1 MQGVRTP
8 TLQLSA
14 MQEGDYTYQLTVTD
28 TIGQQA
34 TAQVTVIVQPGEF
47 WPCGRLFC
55 WLVLWPLGQKRAWVL
70 SYMRVEVGVTHLP
83 SPGNFDCPSPWC
95 LLHRQKEYFTA
106 SFVPLLLAGYCVFR
120 GSQQMVSAIL
130 NPFFFFFDP
139 PCSLQDLSSLTRDWT
154 QSTSSE
160 ILTDLDH

>member
-70 SYMRVEVGVTHLP
+70 SCMRVEVGVTHLP
-83 SPGNFDCPSPWC
+83 SPGNFDCPFPWC
-95 LLHRQKEYFTA
+95 LLHRQRERVFHSLICA
-106 SFVPLLLAGYCVFR
+106 LALGWLLCLQGEPSDGLCHPK
-120 GSQQMVSAIL
+120 S
-130 NPFFFFFDP
+130 FFFFFDP

-154 QSTSSE
+154 QSTAVKSQQ
-160 ILTDLDH
+160 T